1 VTRQMAHQVTFK
13 KKLFYTRGLKPV
25 GVTVS
30 TLLEPVWAQQNA
42 LEARLMQAW
51 PDILGKP
58 WGEESL
64 PEKLTFARQGE
75 AAQAQGGV
83 LLLRVANGRAV
94 AFQYQLPFL
103 LSRIN
108 GYFGYQAVARIVLK
122 QTSALGGRH
131 LGGGHSGFLGGDTS
145 SQQSGAPLPA
155 EMSEAIQQVQATHL
169 QEALRAL
176 GEMLPQDAAQDAGQA
191 SE

>member
-1 VTRQMAHQVTFK
+1 MVFK
-13 KKLFYTRGLKPV
+13 KKPFVAQGLKPV

-58 WGEESL
+58 WGEESF

-75 AAQAQGGV
+75 SSQAKEGV
-83 LLLRVANGRAV
+83 LFLGVANGRAL

-108 GYFGYQAVARIVLK
+108 GYFGYQAVTRIVLK
-122 QTSALGGRH
+122 QTSSLGERQLSPSKMTSPQKSDTPLQAAL
-131 LGGGHSGFLGGDTS
+131 LG
-145 SQQSGAPLPA
+145 
-155 EMSEAIQQVQATHL
+155 AIQQVQEPQL
-169 QEALRAL
+169 QEALRGL
-176 GEMLPQDAAQDAGQA
+176 GETLPGSSDQ
-191 SE
+191 EIE

>member
-1 VTRQMAHQVTFK
+1 MTFK
-13 KKLFYTRGLKPV
+13 KKPFYNKGLKPV

-42 LEARLMQAW
+42 LEVRLMQAW

-58 WGEESL
+58 WGEESF

-75 AAQAQGGV
+75 SSQTQGGV
-83 LLLRVANGRAV
+83 LFLSVANGRAL

-108 GYFGYQAVARIVLK
+108 GYFGYQAVVRIVLK
-122 QTSALGGRH
+122 QTSTLGERQSTPSKMALP
-131 LGGGHSGFLGGDTS
+131 
-145 SQQSGAPLPA
+145 QKSGAPLQA
-155 EMSEAIQQVQATHL
+155 GLSEAIQQIEAPQL
-169 QEALRAL
+169 EKALRGL
-176 GEMLPQDAAQDAGQA
+176 GETLPAGPDQGL
-191 SE
+191 E